1 MVVFIPNDVWYFRL
15 QNVQDVQRQEVRLHA
30 DGGLPRRRTVVDTAR
45 QVRLALYNDP
55 MTHDQ

>member
-1 MVVFIPNDVWYFRL
+1 MVVFIPNDVRYFRL
-15 QNVQDVQRQEVRLHA
+15 QNVQDVQGQEVRLHA
-30 DGGLPRRRTVVDTAR
+30 DGGLPRRGTVVDTAR